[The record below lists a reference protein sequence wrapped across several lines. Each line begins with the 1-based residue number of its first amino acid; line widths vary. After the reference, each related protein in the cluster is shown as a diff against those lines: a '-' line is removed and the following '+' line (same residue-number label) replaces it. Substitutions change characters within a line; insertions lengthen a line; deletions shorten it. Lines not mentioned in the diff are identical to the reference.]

1 MSATAAGCQFDVDRG
16 PDWLMIKVRK
26 FKADPLTSQQ
36 FGERLWHLLEQHF
49 TYRLVLE
56 MDKAAVFTSE
66 IIAQL
71 IHLQKRISEHDGT
84 LRLCGLSPHN
94 QRVLQTCA
102 LEDRLPAYDSREQ
115 AVRGDPRLPR

>member
-1 MSATAAGCQFDVDRG
+1 MSATIAGCQFDVDRG
-16 PDWLMIKVRK
+16 PDWLMIKVRRSK
-26 FKADPLTSQQ
+26 EDPLVYEPM
-36 FGERLWHLLEQHF
+36 GERLWHLLEQHF

-56 MDKAAVFTSE
+56 MDQAAALTSE

-71 IHLQKRISEHDGT
+71 IRLQKRIDEHGGT

-94 QRVLQTCA
+94 QRVLRTCA
-102 LEDRLPAYDSREQ
+102 LEDRLPAYESREQ